1 MNHFLAKLKHWIE
14 SGRGS
19 NTPTPSP
26 YWFNIQFVKIGQKI
40 WADPPPP
47 HLDKI
52 QKNSN
57 FFRETVPKELWEN
70 TPGSPWHIW
79 CRSGS
84 RGSRPEGPEWRPP
97 SPPPPCSWQ
106 KDWAPT
112 GKGVQLLV
120 CNACYAV
127 WRLGLEYL
135 SFLWFQYCN
144 HKNWSQKRS
153 RYRYENVWYRKN
165 SLGIKNKKK
174 KLAQSKFWS
183 FLFMMATW

>member
-1 MNHFLAKLKHWIE
+1 MVVSIFVWYLWNGHSHQWHCYGPIELSLWVWKKYFETWPLGDNDDGGTLSDRRVQREIFLNL
-14 SGRGS
+14 
-19 NTPTPSP
+19 PSAP
-26 YWFNIQFVKIGQKI
+26 SQNWPNIQFVKLWQKI
-40 WADPPPP
+40 WAGVSPPPLPIPKLIQYTVCENWTKIWAGPPPP

-79 CRSGS
+79 CRNGS

-112 GKGVQLLV
+112 GK
-120 CNACYAV
+120 
-127 WRLGLEYL
+127 
-135 SFLWFQYCN
+135 
-144 HKNWSQKRS
+144 
-153 RYRYENVWYRKN
+153 
-165 SLGIKNKKK
+165 SLTSC
-174 KLAQSKFWS
+174 L
-183 FLFMMATW
+183 